1 MPEFSARHSP
11 EYHSF
16 SCPFFFFF
24 ISPRIAC
31 KAQFFSVFYP
41 FAPLIEKGRKNQAK
55 NKDNGKKGEKGHEK
69 GCGKGLL

>member
-11 EYHSF
+11 EYHPF
-16 SCPFFFFF
+16 SCPFFFFSF
-24 ISPRIAC
+24 PPELHAEPSFR
-31 KAQFFSVFYP
+31 FSTL